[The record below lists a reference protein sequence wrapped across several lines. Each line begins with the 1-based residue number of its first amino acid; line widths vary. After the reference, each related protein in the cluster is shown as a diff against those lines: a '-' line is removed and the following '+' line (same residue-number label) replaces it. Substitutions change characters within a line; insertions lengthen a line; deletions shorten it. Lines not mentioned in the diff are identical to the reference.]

1 MSRKILDFVAALC
14 FCFNVDWDK
23 DFPDDEFCL
32 EKKPVQNGS
41 VIVEVVPGAEVP
53 RAS

>member
-32 EKKPVQNGS
+32 EKENVRNGS
-41 VIVEVVPGAEVP
+41 GIVEIVSGEEMP

>member
-1 MSRKILDFVAALC
+1 MKKRFLDFVAALC

-32 EKKPVQNGS
+32 EKKAVRSGPV
-41 VIVEVVPGAEVP
+41 VVEIAPGADVP